1 MTTTLTDF
9 HLVSRFQH
17 QLLTQPDNTAFREW
31 SPEKESS
38 LTWREAGDK
47 IDRLA
52 SILLS
57 LGVEVQERVAL
68 CGSNA
73 MAWTL
78 ADLAL
83 LHIRAITVPLY
94 ATNTPA
100 QSAYV
105 INDAGIRIL
114 FVLEQS
120 QFDAALALQ
129 ALCPQLEHILVLDES
144 VNLRDAP
151 IARHVNWLETPD
163 PSSGAGLAQRLEQ
176 RSLED
181 LFTLIYTSGTTGEP
195 KGVMLDYLSIATQLQ
210 QHDHRLTLTCDDI
223 SLCFLPLAHVF
234 ERAWSFYVMHS
245 GAQIVFLR
253 QTDLVR
259 EALSAVKPTVMCAV
273 PRFYEKVFSAINQSV
288 AHASL
293 IKKKLFHWAMAQG
306 KEKFLAARNR
316 ESQSWWQKSQF
327 ALADKLVLSK
337 LRGLLGGNVRFLP
350 AAGASLDD
358 NVILFFESIGLK
370 IKYGYGLTETC
381 ATVSCWEEEDFLFG
395 SVGTALPKVEIR
407 IGEENEIQVR
417 GPTLLRGY
425 FNKPEETAA
434 SFTADGWF
442 KTGDAGKMDEQGNLF
457 VTERLKDLMKTSGG
471 KYIAPQR
478 IEGTLVQDRYI
489 EQAAVIA
496 DAKHFVSALIVPDFN
511 ALSEYAQAHHIDYFN
526 REGLLKNEQILSLF
540 TYRVRQIQH
549 ELASYEQVKKFTL
562 LTTPFTMEAGELTPT
577 LKIRRKIIAER
588 YKKEIDA
595 FYCD

>member
-1 MTTTLTDF
+1 MNITLTDY
-9 HLVSRFQH
+9 HLISRLQH
-17 QLLTQPDNTAFREW
+17 HLSSQPDNVAFREW
-31 SPEKESS
+31 SVEREKAM
-38 LTWREAGDK
+38 TWREVGEAADHVSG
-47 IDRLA
+47 
-52 SILLS
+52 LLWQ
-57 LGVEVQERVAL
+57 LGVQVQEPIAL

-78 ADLAL
+78 ADFAIMQL
-83 LHIRAITVPLY
+83 RAITVPIY
-94 ATNTPA
+94 ATNTAA
-100 QSAYV
+100 QTAYV
-105 INDAGIRIL
+105 LNDADIRIL
-114 FVLEQS
+114 IVLEQT
-120 QFDAALALQ
+120 QFDAALALRE
-129 ALCPQLEHILVLDES
+129 LCPQLQHILVLDDN
-144 VNLRDAP
+144 VDLRNVD
-151 IARHVNWLETPD
+151 IARHVNSAP
-163 PSSGAGLAQRLEQ
+163 RLDAIEWQ
-176 RSLED
+176 PVKARRDERHLDD

-195 KGVMLDYLSIATQLQ
+195 KGVMLDYRSIATQLQ
-210 QHDHRLTLTCDDI
+210 QHDQRLVLSDQDI

-234 ERAWSFYVMHS
+234 ERAWTFLVIHS
-245 GAQIVFLR
+245 GAQNVYLR

-259 EALSAVKPTVMCAV
+259 EALAAVKPTVMCAV
-273 PRFYEKVFSAINQSV
+273 PRFYEKVFSAINQKV

-293 IKKKLFHWAMAQG
+293 FKKKMFHWAMCCG
-306 KEKFLAARNR
+306 REKFLAERNHQ
-316 ESQSWWQKSQF
+316 SLSWWQKGQF

-337 LRGLLGGNVRFLP
+337 LRDLLGGKLRFLP

-381 ATVSCWEEEDFLFG
+381 ATVTCWEERDFRFG
-395 SVGTALPKVEIR
+395 SVGTTLPQVEVR
-407 IGEENEIQVR
+407 IGEESEIQVR

-425 FNKPEETAA
+425 FNKPAETAA

-442 KTGDAGKMDEQGNLF
+442 KTGDAGKRDEQGNLF

-540 TYRVRQIQH
+540 TYRVREIQH
-549 ELASYEQVKKFTL
+549 ELASYEQVKKFAL

-577 LKIRRKIIAER
+577 LKLRRKIIAQR
-588 YKKEIDA
+588 YKKEIDT